1 MFRYRPIEEAKKHFS
16 QNVDENE
23 DYESDDEDD
32 EDEDKGRLRILEREY
47 QTFLAI
53 AEALQYYFIAVDDLS
68 KAKSMNDDKKIDQ
81 VFQALDSLRKTTTLI
96 KGEDA
101 EIIAMAEAKIGIVF
115 YEFLNN
121 TIRYV
126 FWNPQIDFMCS
137 VCIVYD
143 SRWCCNFSGPK
154 ITSNLAWTWL
164 KLFAVICTK
173 IHGILKWRVL
183 CKRFK
188 RQLRS

>member
-32 EDEDKGRLRILEREY
+32 EDEDKGRLRTLEREY

-126 FWNPQIDFMCS
+126 FRNPQIDFMCYKFTYK
-137 VCIVYD
+137 VQARTDDVI
-143 SRWCCNFSGPK
+143 FSGLK
-154 ITSNLAWTWL
+154 ITSTLAWTWL

-173 IHGILKWRVL
+173 IHGTLK
-183 CKRFK
+183 
-188 RQLRS
+188 